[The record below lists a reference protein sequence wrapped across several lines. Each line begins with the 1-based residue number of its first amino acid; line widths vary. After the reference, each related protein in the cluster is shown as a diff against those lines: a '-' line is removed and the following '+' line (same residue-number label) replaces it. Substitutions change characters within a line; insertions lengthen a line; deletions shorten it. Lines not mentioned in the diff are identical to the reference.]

1 MARFDERFFFFV
13 LLPPIILE
21 AGYNMQRR
29 KFFQNIGAICMF
41 AFLGT
46 LMSTA
51 IIAAVLWCGTPL
63 GKLGCSCCFSWLHCG
78 T

>member
-1 MARFDERFFFFV
+1 MVGQGVARFDDRFFFFV

-46 LMSTA
+46 LISTA
-51 IIAAVLWCGTPL
+51 VIAVVLWCDDFY
-63 GKLGCSCCFSWLHCG
+63 C
-78 T
+78 